1 MASWKE
7 IEAAAPEL
15 AGRARAAFDA
25 HKHKL
30 LATLRRDGSPRI
42 SGIEATF
49 ADGELWLGMMPGS
62 RKALDLRRDPR
73 LAVHSAS
80 LDPPEDP
87 TTWPGDA
94 KLAGRAVEVDDPAL
108 KERFAGGGGQPDE
121 PHLFRVDITEVV
133 HTRVGDPADHLVIE
147 LWQPDQDVRRRQRR
161 KSLSNNLVVKA
172 GRQHPARVSSAHAT
186 TAWASVPPS
195 LGSVPPSPRRW
206 PAPSP
211 PGALV
216 TRPPA

>member
-15 AGRARAAFDA
+15 AARARASFDA
-25 HKHKL
+25 HRHKL

-73 LAVHSAS
+73 LALHSAS
-80 LDPPEDP
+80 LDPPDDP
-87 TTWPGDA
+87 TAWGGDA
-94 KLAGRAVEVDDPAL
+94 KLSGRAVEVDDPVL
-108 KERFAGGGGQPDE
+108 KERFAGGGGQAE
-121 PHLFRVDITEVV
+121 AAHLFRVDVDELV

-147 LWQPDQDVRRRQRR
+147 VWQPGRGVRRLQRR
-161 KSLSNNLVVKA
+161 
-172 GRQHPARVSSAHAT
+172 
-186 TAWASVPPS
+186 
-195 LGSVPPSPRRW
+195 
-206 PAPSP
+206 
-211 PGALV
+211 
-216 TRPPA
+216 